1 MAVSRR
7 KKLLRE
13 EQLSIYSIEMKRAK
27 KFAIKSKPQEFKEY
41 VPCRSPLQLV
51 NASKIYPSYE
61 CFTTNPNATAKAETK
76 KYSGDY
82 VTGLATMHK
91 SNIVPVGK
99 NDDPANYA
107 TMRRN

>member
-13 EQLSIYSIEMKRAK
+13 KKLSIYSSELKRAK
-27 KFAIKSKPQEFKEY
+27 KFASTSTIQEFKDY
-41 VPCRSPLQLV
+41 VPSRSPLQLV
-51 NASKIYPSYE
+51 RTDREYPSHNS
-61 CFTTNPNATAKAETK
+61 FTNNSTATAKAETK

-82 VTGLATMHK
+82 ITGLATMHK
-91 SNIVPVGK
+91 SNIVPVCK
-99 NDDPANYA
+99 DDNPVDYA

>member
-13 EQLSIYSIEMKRAK
+13 KKLSIYSMELKRSK
-27 KFAIKSKPQEFKEY
+27 KFAVKSTPQEFKEY
-41 VPCRSPLQLV
+41 VPSRSYLRIPEHIPSFNDFTN
-51 NASKIYPSYE
+51 NA
-61 CFTTNPNATAKAETK
+61 NATAKAKAKE
-76 KYSGDY
+76 YSGDY
-82 VTGLATMHK
+82 VTGLATLHK

-99 NDDPANYA
+99 DDDPVDYA

>member
-13 EQLSIYSIEMKRAK
+13 KKLSIYSMELKREK
-27 KFAIKSKPQEFKEY
+27 RFASTANLQEFKDY
-41 VPCRSPLQLV
+41 VPSRKYVRVPESVPSF
-51 NASKIYPSYE
+51 NA
-61 CFTTNPNATAKAETK
+61 FTNNANATAKAATK
-76 KYSGDY
+76 EYSGDY
-82 VTGLATMHK
+82 ITGLATLHK

-99 NDDPANYA
+99 DDNPVDYA

>member
-13 EQLSIYSIEMKRAK
+13 KQLSIYSSELKRAK
-27 KFAIKSKPQEFKEY
+27 KFASTSITQEFKDY
-41 VPCRSPLQLV
+41 VPSRKYVRVPESVPSF
-51 NASKIYPSYE
+51 NA
-61 CFTTNPNATAKAETK
+61 FTNNANATAKAATK
-76 KYSGDY
+76 EYSGDY
-82 VTGLATMHK
+82 ITGLATLHK

-99 NDDPANYA
+99 DDNPVDYA

>member
-1 MAVSRR
+1 MAISRR
-7 KKLLRE
+7 KKALRE
-13 EQLSIYSIEMKRAK
+13 EKLRIYSSDLKRTK
-27 KFAIKSKPQEFKEY
+27 KFASTPIKQEFKEY
-41 VPCRSPLQLV
+41 VPSRPYV
-51 NASKIYPSYE
+51 RNVEIIPSHTG
-61 CFTTNPNATAKAETK
+61 FSNNSAATAKAETK

-99 NDDPANYA
+99 DDDPKNYS

>member
-13 EQLSIYSIEMKRAK
+13 KQLSIYSTELKRAK
-27 KFAIKSKPQEFKEY
+27 KFAVKSTPQEFKEY
-41 VPCRSPLQLV
+41 VPSRSYVRIPESIPSFNTFTN
-51 NASKIYPSYE
+51 NA
-61 CFTTNPNATAKAETK
+61 NATAKAATK

-82 VTGLATMHK
+82 ITGLATLHK

-99 NDDPANYA
+99 DDNPVDYA

>member
-13 EQLSIYSIEMKRAK
+13 EKLSIYSSELKRAK
-27 KFAIKSKPQEFKEY
+27 KFASTTSITQEFKQY
-41 VPCRSPLQLV
+41 VPSRSYV
-51 NASKIYPSYE
+51 RNVEIIPSRTG
-61 CFTTNPNATAKAETK
+61 FSNNSAATAKAETK

-82 VTGLATMHK
+82 ITGLATLHK

-99 NDDPANYA
+99 DDNPVDYA

>member
-13 EQLSIYSIEMKRAK
+13 EKLSIYSMELKREK
-27 KFAIKSKPQEFKEY
+27 RFASSANIQEFKDY
-41 VPCRSPLQLV
+41 VPCRSYVRTSQ
-51 NASKIYPSYE
+51 SIPSFNT
-61 CFTTNPNATAKAETK
+61 FTNNSNATAKAETK
-76 KYSGDY
+76 EYSGDY
-82 VTGLATMHK
+82 ITGLATMHK

-99 NDDPANYA
+99 GDDPKDYA

>member
-13 EQLSIYSIEMKRAK
+13 EKLSIYSSELKRAK
-27 KFAIKSKPQEFKEY
+27 KFASTSSITQEFKQY
-41 VPCRSPLQLV
+41 VPSRSYV
-51 NASKIYPSYE
+51 RNVEIIPSHTG
-61 CFTTNPNATAKAETK
+61 FSNNSAATAKAETK

-82 VTGLATMHK
+82 VTGLATLHK

-99 NDDPANYA
+99 DDNPIDYA

>member
-13 EQLSIYSIEMKRAK
+13 KKLSIYSMELKREK
-27 KFAIKSKPQEFKEY
+27 RFASSANIQEFKTY

-51 NASKIYPSYE
+51 RTDREYPSFNA
-61 CFTTNPNATAKAETK
+61 FTNNSAATAKAETK
-76 KYSGDY
+76 EYSGDY
-82 VTGLATMHK
+82 ITGLATMHK

-99 NDDPANYA
+99 GDDPKDYA